1 MDRGANAAWDQEWA
15 LAQQA
20 YQQALAT
27 APNDVQALAG
37 LALSQFELDQ
47 WREALETY
55 WRVSKLVPGDPL
67 PHEKMAEIYRAT
79 GNETKAAHEY
89 QSAAEIYFSRGDM
102 QRAIPNWEHAVRL
115 APDLAKAH
123 MRLALAY
130 EQNEATHAHAVVE
143 YLHVAAQLQ
152 KLGQMARA
160 EQALRRAR
168 KLDPLDPTVRI
179 AIDDISH
186 GRPIQSPPPYAEAPP
201 ERPAVEGDAGA
212 VERTEQDELLDA
224 IEETR
229 DLTAV
234 EKAVREAL
242 GELADAVW
250 AGQVPPGAQQ
260 PLLRALDSHQ
270 VGDVGGALEGY
281 TLALADGFDH
291 PALRFNR
298 GALYQQAGRMDDA
311 LDELAAIPE
320 GSPYGMAISLLLGE
334 AHYAQDDL
342 PAAADYLLKA
352 LREADRQ
359 LNPGQTD
366 EPAYAREIATL
377 PQTSLDHQGAVAR
390 ALAAYLSDPAWQQKL
405 GSALQHYAEQN
416 RSEYLPA
423 LLELMIEGGT
433 PEVGFIME
441 RVEDYLQRD
450 LIRPATEEIYF
461 AIGESPEYLP
471 AHRRLADVL
480 LADGRAEEAAHKIQ
494 LIADTYEVRGNGDR
508 ATNLYR
514 EAISLWPA
522 DTVSRKRI
530 IQALREQG
538 QVSEA
543 LHHYAELARLYYN
556 LHADPDQT
564 IATYVEALQY
574 ADEAGAAAA
583 DRVPILRA
591 LADVESQ
598 RLNWQQALGY
608 FEEAAR
614 LDPGNAEVALA
625 IVDLYFQLRE
635 PREAIQALDNYLRHC
650 VMSGNMEP
658 VAPVL
663 EEQVRQR
670 PQVIPLRQRLAEVYR
685 QQGRTAEAIAQMD
698 ALGELQL
705 DAHRVDAAMVTIQRI
720 IDLNPPDVD
729 GYRQLLDQLRSEGQ

>member
-1 MDRGANAAWDQEWA
+1 MDRGANAAWDQEWQ

-47 WREALETY
+47 WHDALDTY
-55 WRVSKLVPGDPL
+55 FRVSKLVPGDPL
-67 PHEKMAEIYRAT
+67 PHEKMAEIYQAT
-79 GNETKAAHEY
+79 GNPQKAAHEF

-102 QRAIPNWEHAVRL
+102 HRAIPNWEHAVRL
-115 APDLAKAH
+115 DSGLAKAH

-130 EQNEATHAHAVVE
+130 EQNEKTHTHAVVE

-152 KLGQMARA
+152 KLGQVTRA

-168 KLDPLDPTVRI
+168 NLAPLAPNVRN
-179 AIDDISH
+179 AIDDVSH
-186 GRPIQSPPPYAEAPP
+186 GRTIQPPTAYDELPP
-201 ERPAVEGDAGA
+201 TPSASEEESAII
-212 VERTEQDELLDA
+212 ERTDQDDLLDA

-234 EKAVREAL
+234 EKTVHEAL
-242 GELADAVW
+242 GDLADSVW
-250 AGQVPPGAQQ
+250 AGQVPPAAQQ
-260 PLLRALDSHQ
+260 PLLQALDSHQ
-270 VGDVGGALEGY
+270 VGDIGGALEGY

-298 GALYQQAGRMDDA
+298 GALYHQAGRMDDA

-320 GSPYGMAISLLLGE
+320 GGPYSMAISLLLGE
-334 AHYAQDDL
+334 VYYAQHDL
-342 PAAADYLLKA
+342 PAAADHLLQA
-352 LREADRQ
+352 LLEADRQ

-366 EPAYAREIATL
+366 EQSYAQELATL
-377 PQTSLDHQGAVAR
+377 PQTSLEHQGEVAK
-390 ALAAYLSDPAWQQKL
+390 ALAIYLGDPGWQKKL
-405 GSALQHYAEQN
+405 SSALCHYDKQG

-441 RVEDYLQRD
+441 RVEEYLQRD

-461 AIGESPEYLP
+461 AISKSPEYLP

-480 LADGRAEEAAHKIQ
+480 LADGRAEDAAHKIQ
-494 LIADTYEVRGNGDR
+494 LIADTYGVRGNRDK
-508 ATNLYR
+508 ATSLYR
-514 EAISLWPA
+514 DAINLWPA
-522 DTVSRKRI
+522 DTISRRRI
-530 IQALREQG
+530 IEALREQG

-543 LHHYAELARLYYN
+543 LHHYVELARLYYN
-556 LHADPDQT
+556 LHADPDQAL
-564 IATYVEALQY
+564 ATYNEAMAY
-574 ADEAGAAAA
+574 AGQAGADPA

-598 RLNWQQALGY
+598 RLNWRQALGY

-635 PREAIQALDNYLRHC
+635 PKEAIQALDNYLRYC

-663 EEQVRQR
+663 EEQVRLR

-685 QQGRTAEAIAQMD
+685 QQGRIAEAIAQMD

-705 DAHRVDAAMVTIQRI
+705 DAHRIDAAMVTIQRI
-720 IDLNPPDVD
+720 IEMNPPDAD
-729 GYRQLLDQLRSEGQ
+729 GYRQLLEQLSSERQ